1 MNKPLEKWQYTIG
14 RYIPKQDFSG
24 EEIEGAIA
32 ILADFPNQLS
42 IALDRCSKEDLDSP
56 YRKGG
61 WTIRQL
67 THHIADSHM
76 HAYMRCKFAYLE
88 ERPLIKNYQEQ
99 DWAEKSPD
107 ACMAE
112 VEASHK
118 IIEGIHHR
126 WVFFFKTLKKE
137 DFKRVY
143 VHPERAE
150 NFSLAEVAYFYAWH
164 SKHHLAHINQF
175 LQYNS

>member
-1 MNKPLEKWQYTIG
+1 MNKPLEKWQYPIG
-14 RYIPKQDFSG
+14 RYIPKQDFYG
-24 EEIEGAIA
+24 EEIERAIA

-88 ERPLIKNYQEQ
+88 ERPLIKNYQDLEPAMTDVVMIGQLYNCCEQ
-99 DWAEKSPD
+99 L
-107 ACMAE
+107 
-112 VEASHK
+112 
-118 IIEGIHHR
+118 GLHR
-126 WVFFFKTLKKE
+126 I
-137 DFKRVY
+137 
-143 VHPERAE
+143 
-150 NFSLAEVAYFYAWH
+150 NGVA
-164 SKHHLAHINQF
+164 INKPKG
-175 LQYNS
+175 